1 MRRIDHLLIIA
12 GATASGKSALIREIR
27 AGRLPELH
35 TRLGVEN
42 PQQWPCASAHFI
54 ERWAEAEPNELI
66 LEYDFLWHDLDGEKR
81 ATDSALSVLE
91 RAREIFFV
99 TLWTPPARLEK
110 QFING
115 RLRAPIPPTRGGM
128 LRAAIFRLLPRLI
141 IRALSRLA
149 FLEQINR
156 RLPGTALLRGLLVV
170 KIYSRPEQVSALYRR
185 WFQFCG
191 REISR
196 TRGHLIVEYD
206 TELKI
211 YSRDEWEKRILT
223 DEGGGLT

>member
-1 MRRIDHLLIIA
+1 MRRIEHLLIVA

-54 ERWAEAEPNELI
+54 ERWTEAEPNELI
-66 LEYDFLWHDLDGEKR
+66 LEYDFLWHDLDREQR

-91 RAREIFFV
+91 RAREVFFV

-115 RLRAPIPPTRGGM
+115 RLRALIPPIRGGT
-128 LRAAIFRLLPRLI
+128 LRAAIFRLLPGI
-141 IRALSRLA
+141 VIRALSRLP
-149 FLEQINR
+149 FVEQINR
-156 RLPGTALLRGLLVV
+156 WLPGTALIRGLLAVR
-170 KIYSRPEQVSALYRR
+170 IYSSTARLTALYRR
-185 WFQFCG
+185 WFEFCDKQNFQA
-191 REISR
+191 
-196 TRGHLIVEYD
+196 RGHLIVEFD
-206 TELKI
+206 SELKY
-211 YSRDEWEKRILT
+211 YSRDEWENHVRR
-223 DEGGGLT
+223 